1 MTTSTIQKSEG
12 LSFDQLITS
21 KHSLGFDATLH
32 SALEEVGDN
41 FGLYDIMLNHG
52 PITSGCLATQAG
64 IPERFA
70 RLWLNVQAAG
80 NCLGHHAPTD
90 LYGLWCDWP
99 ANGDKVS

>member
-1 MTTSTIQKSEG
+1 MTTLIKEKQEVSQQVM
-12 LSFDQLITS
+12 DQTVDFG
-21 KHSLGFDATLH
+21 K
-32 SALEEVGDN
+32 ALQEAVASVGDK
-41 FGLYDIMLNHG
+41 FGLYDVMLNAG

-90 LYGLWCDWP
+90 LYGLWCAWP
-99 ANGDKVS
+99 ANSGKVS